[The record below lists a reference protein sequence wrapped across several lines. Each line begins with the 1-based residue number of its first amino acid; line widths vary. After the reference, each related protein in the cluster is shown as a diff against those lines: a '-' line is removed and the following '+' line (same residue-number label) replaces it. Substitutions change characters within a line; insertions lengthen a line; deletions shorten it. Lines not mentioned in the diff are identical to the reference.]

1 MEGVWPIIFLGI
13 VLKIPVAFG
22 LWLVWWAIKEEPRL
36 DDASDGDDHRFRR
49 WRREPTRPRG
59 PRRGPHGGGIAL
71 PDCPPG
77 GRRRPAARPAPVVA
91 GVGESGRAH

>member
-36 DDASDGDDHRFRR
+36 DDVSDADEHGFRR

-59 PRRGPHGGGIAL
+59 PRRGPHGGGVAL
-71 PDCPPG
+71 PPCPPG
-77 GRRRPAARPAPVVA
+77 GRVRVA
-91 GVGESGRAH
+91 HSGRPVRERVSSASRY